1 MKIGDKTFN
10 KNKTYIMGILN
21 VTPDSFSDGGK
32 HSTQSAALR
41 HAEQMI
47 LDGADIIDI
56 GGESTRPG
64 HIQISDSEE
73 IERTAGIIQ
82 LIKSNFDIPVS
93 IDTYKSSVAEEAIKS
108 GADMI
113 NDIWGFKYDEKMAQ
127 LVKRTNTA
135 CCLMHN
141 KSNTSYNDF
150 INDVISDLEEC
161 IKIAK
166 SADIDDDKIILDPGI
181 CFGKTHEHNLDIMR
195 NLKKFNLGYP
205 MLLGAS
211 RKSMIGNVLGT
222 DASQR
227 LEGTLATTVMAV
239 QSGYMFVRV
248 HDVKENRRV
257 IQMTEAILK
266 KGVI

>member
-1 MKIGDKTFN
+1 M
-10 KNKTYIMGILN
+10 
-21 VTPDSFSDGGK
+21 V
-32 HSTQSAALR
+32 
-41 HAEQMI
+41 
-47 LDGADIIDI
+47 
-56 GGESTRPG
+56 
-64 HIQISDSEE
+64 
-73 IERTAGIIQ
+73 
-82 LIKSNFDIPVS
+82 
-93 IDTYKSSVAEEAIKS
+93 
-108 GADMI
+108 
-113 NDIWGFKYDEKMAQ
+113 NDIWGFKYDQKMAQ
-127 LVKRTNTA
+127 LVKQTNTA

-150 INDVISDLEEC
+150 INDVISDLKEC

-181 CFGKTHEHNLDIMR
+181 GFGKTHEHNLDIMR
-195 NLKKFNLGYP
+195 NLKEFNLGYP

-211 RKSMIGNVLGT
+211 RKSMIGNILGT